1 MENTVAE
8 KVLSK
13 RFEWLYAALFEVKR
27 LERKFTRNGF
37 LRRVTSDGAGL
48 KKQSVA
54 AVGSLRFALRRLTRN
69 RRADRKKIITT

>member
-8 KVLSK
+8 IVLSK
-13 RFEWLYAALFEVKR
+13 RFEWLYAALSEVKR
-27 LERKFTRNGF
+27 LEREFTRNGF
-37 LRRVTSDGAGL
+37 LRRVTSDGTGL

-69 RRADRKKIITT
+69 RRVDRKKIITI